1 MEDLEREVMN
11 NPANNQVLP
20 EEVELSALDKIQ
32 RAMQREEKDN
42 DTDEDVVG
50 LVSELEDAV
59 EEAFTDN
66 EDEE

>member
-1 MEDLEREVMN
+1 MVVVTLSTIDIQERKV
-11 NPANNQVLP
+11 
-20 EEVELSALDKIQ
+20 
-32 RAMQREEKDN
+32 REGKDY

-59 EEAFTDN
+59 EEEFTDN